1 MQEIYP
7 VQVLRNGLSLV
18 LRHLRRQ
25 GMQTQDVA
33 MSVPW
38 NLGRQN
44 ACLLWVRKIV
54 APIETKVESN
64 FSILSES

>member
-1 MQEIYP
+1 
-7 VQVLRNGLSLV
+7 
-18 LRHLRRQ
+18 
-25 GMQTQDVA
+25 MQTQDVA

-44 ACLLWVRKIV
+44 TCLLWVRKIV
-54 APIETKVESN
+54 ASIETKVESN